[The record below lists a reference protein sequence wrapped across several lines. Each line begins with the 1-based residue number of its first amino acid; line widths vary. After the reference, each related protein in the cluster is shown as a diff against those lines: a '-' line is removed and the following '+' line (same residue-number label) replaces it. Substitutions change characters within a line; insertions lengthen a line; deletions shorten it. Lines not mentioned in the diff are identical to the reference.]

1 MKAQPL
7 VGVTLG
13 DPVGIGPEIIARAL
27 SEAETFKECRPLVIG
42 SAQPLQRAIEV
53 CGLDLKLHLVDDP
66 AAGRYQHGVID
77 LVDLPLPPLDPAN
90 AAVQKGAGE
99 ATYAYIRRAVDWLL
113 EGKIDATAS
122 GPTNKETLRV
132 AGHSFAGV
140 TEIFAHLT
148 GAANVST
155 LLVVGPL
162 RIFQITTHVSLREAL
177 SLLTSERILQ
187 SIRIAHETLSQ
198 LEGAPPKLAIAGLN
212 PHAGENGLMGREELD
227 IFAPAVN
234 AARAEGID
242 ITGPLP
248 ADSIFG
254 RGLRREF
261 TGLLFPLHD
270 QANIGVKLMA
280 DRFPPV
286 TVAAGLPVIRTTVA
300 HGTAF
305 DIALQGIADHRPMQ
319 RAILLA
325 AELAAARK
333 GSA

>member
-1 MKAQPL
+1 MKARPL

-27 SEAETFKECRPLVIG
+27 SDGETFKRCRPLVIG
-42 SAQPLQRAIEV
+42 SAQPLQRALTA
-53 CGLDLKLHLVDDP
+53 CSLDLELHLVDDP
-66 AAGRYQHGVID
+66 AAGHYQHGAID
-77 LVDLPLPPLDPAN
+77 LVDLPLPPLDPAK
-90 AAVQKGAGE
+90 AAVQKGAGQ

-122 GPTNKETLRV
+122 GPANKESLRI
-132 AGHSFAGV
+132 AGHTFAGV

-177 SLLTSERILQ
+177 SLLTTERILQ
-187 SIRIAHETLSQ
+187 SIRIAHETLNQ
-198 LEGAPPKLAIAGLN
+198 LEGAAPKLAIAGLN

-227 IFAPAVN
+227 VFAPVVHT
-234 AARAEGID
+234 ARAEGID

-254 RGLRREF
+254 RGLRQEF
-261 TGLLFPLHD
+261 SGLLFPLHD

-280 DRFPPV
+280 DRYPPV

-305 DIALQGIADHRPMQ
+305 DIAFRGVADHRPMQ
-319 RAILLA
+319 RAIELA
-325 AELAAARK
+325 AELATRRPA
-333 GSA
+333 SV